1 MLDMSSSMHSREAY
15 GIISLTSRH
24 PDLRRLKNEQ
34 SEPSLHGNK
43 LWGSCYLLMEYLQEN
58 PLDAGCKVM
67 DIGCGWGLEGIY
79 CAKTFG
85 ASVTAIDADPAVFS
99 FLNLLAQHNAV
110 TIETQIKRFEEI
122 TEDELAAY
130 DVLIG
135 ADICFWDELA
145 DTVYQLI
152 ERAITAGVKRIILTD
167 PQRPPFTDIAER
179 CVDLHYGE
187 LQAIET
193 AQPRRFTGSVLVI
206 ENN

>member
-1 MLDMSSSMHSREAY
+1 MNSSKYIRQAY

-24 PDLRRLKNEQ
+24 PDLRRLKKEQ

-43 LWGSCYLLMEYLQEN
+43 LWGSCYLLMEHLQQN
-58 PLDAGCKVM
+58 PLESNCKVL
-67 DIGCGWGLEGIY
+67 DIGSGWGLEGIY

-85 ASVTAIDADPAVFS
+85 ASVTAVDADPAVFP
-99 FLNLLAQHNAV
+99 FLDLLAQHNKV
-110 TIETQIKRFEEI
+110 NLETLTKRFEDISE
-122 TEDELAAY
+122 EELANY

-145 DTVYQLI
+145 ETVYQLI
-152 ERAITAGVKRIILTD
+152 ERAIKAGVKRIIITD
-167 PQRPPFTDIAER
+167 PQRPPFTQIAER
-179 CVDLHYGE
+179 CVDVHYAE
-187 LQAIET
+187 LLPIET